1 MAQITQIL
9 YVSLEASGCAAS
21 LAESLRL
28 SGQRDQRYEAT
39 PLRLRRIPC
48 GKPPAFRPTGTG
60 DVRLRLFSC
69 AAFLAESLRLSD
81 QLGPE
86 I

>member
-39 PLRLRRIPC
+39 PHRR
-48 GKPPAFRPTGTG
+48 
-60 DVRLRLFSC
+60 
-69 AAFLAESLRLSD
+69 EYH
-81 QLGPE
+81 
-86 I
+86 